1 MKRSNIVM
9 VILSMLGV
17 LVLLLLPVQPLHAE
31 EEEISQLRQKITEL
45 ESRIKE
51 LEDRLGKTRETQM
64 AAEYA
69 WRNKKNWRRL
79 EIGMEEAQVKTILG
93 EPITIIG
100 GVKTLWYYPNIYCG
114 YVSFDENGHL
124 AGWNEP

>member
-1 MKRSNIVM
+1 MKRANIVL
-9 VILSMLGV
+9 VTLSMLGV
-17 LVLLLLPVQPLHAE
+17 LALLSLPAQPLHAQ

-45 ESRIKE
+45 EGRIKE
-51 LEDRLGKTRETQM
+51 LERLLSETRKKQM
-64 AAEYA
+64 AHQYA
-69 WRNKKNWRRL
+69 WQNKKNWRKL
-79 EIGMEEAQVKTILG
+79 EVGMGETQVKTILG
-93 EPITIIG
+93 EPIKVIS

>member
-1 MKRSNIVM
+1 MKRSNLVM
-9 VILSMLGV
+9 VTLSMLSV
-17 LVLLLLPVQPLHAE
+17 LALLLLPVQPLHAQ
-31 EEEISQLRQKITEL
+31 EEEILQLRQKITEL
-45 ESRIKE
+45 ENRIKE
-51 LEDRLGKTRETQM
+51 LEGLFGETRKNQM
-64 AAEYA
+64 MAEYA

-93 EPITIIG
+93 EPIKVIG